1 MARSTLAKAG
11 RGLLKS
17 LLVLVCLA
25 GTAEAQRGA
34 ITIPRNLNELTKR
47 ADLIVRGTVVHAR
60 VERHPDQPQMQTLVV
75 TLAVKKTLKGQAQ
88 QFHTFR
94 QYIWDIRDKL
104 DAAGYRKGDEV
115 LLMLFG
121 PNRYGLSGLA
131 GMEQG
136 RFRIYRDR
144 SGQEVA
150 VNGAGNFMLFRGMQE
165 QLRAKLPELTLPTQ
179 KMLEEGRAAPMA
191 AADLEALI
199 EQSVH
204 GRR

>member
-1 MARSTLAKAG
+1 
-11 RGLLKS
+11 
-17 LLVLVCLA
+17 VVCLVGPA
-25 GTAEAQRGA
+25 WAQRGA
-34 ITIPRNLNELTKR
+34 ITVPRNLNELTKR
-47 ADLIVRGTVVHAR
+47 ADLIVRGTVVAAR
-60 VERHPDQPQMQTLVV
+60 VERHPELPQMRTLVV
-75 TLAVKKTLKGQAQ
+75 TLAIKKTLKGQAQ

-94 QYIWDIRDKL
+94 QYIWDIRDKY

-144 SGQEVA
+144 SGRELA

-165 QLRAKLPELTLPTQ
+165 QVRTKLPELTLPTQ
-179 KMLEEGRAAPMA
+179 KMLEQDRAAPMA
-191 AADLEALI
+191 TSDLEALI